1 MSNNSS
7 IGYAS
12 YQQQYSGDPEF
23 APNDLVSII
32 LFFSIIF
39 LLLLSFIFYF
49 WYTEWH
55 KVSPQQRHEDELE
68 RQKEVDQL
76 VQNLKD
82 QVKAAFK
89 IPLVGLLVVVWKG
102 YFFSTASSSHST
114 HLKTT
119 HTPCFSPTHT
129 PCFSPTNT
137 ITTTVNYDPYHSSLT
152 SYIHHQQQQQPL
164 LISREHYKVWAHQFH
179 HSFSILCL
187 VGIVVS
193 LILVATVSNNTIT
206 SSTST
211 ILQAGLFVFVLS
223 INLFLITRQ
232 RFYYRE
238 RKQLFGD
245 DNAHMNAI
253 YKTQFDDWDTSMGSN
268 WIQLAILIIE
278 FFQLLTFPL
287 RDLITVN
294 SFDTSSSTLSS
305 THFTRFTSLVMNAGG
320 LMPDMRTP
328 VWYTYTVWSA
338 FVVTIVSLLVA
349 LLVHGVNLYHPYK
362 IPNRWVR
369 WCISVA
375 TLLYIPV
382 LTTFVSSAACQSMNV
397 ATNDYAETLR
407 CHAPNISQ
415 QLYLWLSLF
424 GYIIAY
430 FLMTMFLTSYERI
443 PLQNEIAFKSISV
456 AFIKNM
462 GLLLA
467 IVFLLVE
474 STTNKNRMRAILSII
489 ILLTMIC
496 YNIKTKPCYVD
507 KINFFRTVS
516 FSCILWTSVLVAILS
531 DTNAAQSLG
540 PISVL
545 CIIVG
550 GWVLIVLLFSFIY
563 CIYYRNHASST
574 LSLDHATSKVNPS
587 SRRMHPASWHHR

>member
-1 MSNNSS
+1 MPSNSS

-12 YQQQYSGDPEF
+12 YQQQYTGNSDF

-39 LLLLSFIFYF
+39 LLLLSFVFYF

-76 VQNLKD
+76 VENLKD

-89 IPLVGLLVVVWKG
+89 IPIGGLLVVVWKG
-102 YFFSTASSSHST
+102 YFFSTSSSTYSSFQHYST
-114 HLKTT
+114 TPFNTT
-119 HTPCFSPTHT
+119 GIT
-129 PCFSPTNT
+129 TNT
-137 ITTTVNYDPYHSSLT
+137 TATTTTTTTTSTKKQAPLHHPSLSSHVQ
-152 SYIHHQQQQQPL
+152 HHPQPV
-164 LISREHYKVWAHQFH
+164 LISREHYKVWAHRFH
-179 HSFSILCL
+179 HSFSLL
-187 VGIVVS
+187 FLLGIVTS
-193 LILVATVSNNTIT
+193 LILLVATVSNPNIT

-211 ILQAGLFVFVLS
+211 TLQAGLFVFVLC

-238 RKQLFGD
+238 RKQLFGEND
-245 DNAHMNAI
+245 AHMNAI
-253 YKTQFDDWDTSMGSN
+253 YKTQFDDWDTSIWSN
-268 WIQLAILIIE
+268 WVQIAILIIE

-294 SFDTSSSTLSS
+294 SFDTTTTVSSSN
-305 THFTRFTSLVMNAGG
+305 HFARFTSLVLNAGG

-338 FVVTIVSLLVA
+338 FVVTIISLLVA
-349 LLVHGVNLYHPYK
+349 LLVHSVNLYHPYK

-382 LTTFVSSAACQSMNV
+382 LTTFVSSAACQSLNV
-397 ATNDYAETLR
+397 PTNDYAETLR

-443 PLQNEIAFKSISV
+443 PVLNEIAFKSISV

-507 KINFFRTVS
+507 KVN
-516 FSCILWTSVLVAILS
+516 
-531 DTNAAQSLG
+531 
-540 PISVL
+540 
-545 CIIVG
+545 
-550 GWVLIVLLFSFIY
+550 IY
-563 CIYYRNHASST
+563 TYTYR
-574 LSLDHATSKVNPS
+574 
-587 SRRMHPASWHHR
+587 